1 LYKEIIS
8 TGTQT
13 FKIKSEEF
21 EKDDD
26 SNGHIDF
33 IYAMANLRAIN
44 YKLDQMDWINVKL
57 KAGRIVPALATTT
70 SCVAGL
76 QTL

>member
-1 LYKEIIS
+1 MV
-8 TGTQT
+8 
-13 FKIKSEEF
+13 KSEEF

-26 SNGHIDF
+26 ANGHIDF
-33 IYAMANLRAIN
+33 IYAAANLRAMN
-44 YKLDQMDWINVKL
+44 YKLEPMDWISTKI